1 MKQKNRKKAFRD
13 VASSPLLSSKFST
26 SSPSSSPAHLFF
38 HSKKQKQKKQ
48 GAAEQGNAPSSE
60 NPRGAG
66 TGFGA
71 HGEVATKG
79 TTTKDELAALGY
91 DPVTGALAVAVEG
104 NPGETGMGALG
115 GFKDPVQGNNPLPD
129 QQERLRLAA
138 AQALEE
144 EEEKKKKKEGEEEG
158 KK

>member
-1 MKQKNRKKAFRD
+1 M
-13 VASSPLLSSKFST
+13 SSSLEVSEFST
-26 SSPSSSPAHLFF
+26 SSFSPT
-38 HSKKQKQKKQ
+38 QKQKQ
-48 GAAEQGNAPSSE
+48 GAAEQGNAPSSAK
-60 NPRGAG
+60 PRGAG
-66 TGFGA
+66 TGFDA
-71 HGEVATKG
+71 HGEVATHLG
-79 TTTKDELAALGY
+79 TTARAELDALGF

-144 EEEKKKKKEGEEEG
+144 EKKKKRKEKSEEAG
-158 KK
+158 KKK